1 MCPLTSSME
10 IKKATSF
17 FTPHSPVNF
26 IFFILQLLWPCC
38 KISLSRAACSSD
50 PWTRKSWASAGSK
63 STAGRAG
70 SAVPAPGQIPW
81 DSLAG
86 HQDSKTNP
94 NAGVLTHTCHVLL
107 LYWHVFI
114 THTSTVT
121 DLAWRHIQIL
131 FFPRGKDREVNW
143 DKSIVGSLNI
153 YRSPEWKS

>member
-1 MCPLTSSME
+1 MQVLVLIRFMPTFQSME

-50 PWTRKSWASAGSK
+50 PWTRKSWASAGSR

-70 SAVPAPGQIPW
+70 SAVPAPGQLPR
-81 DSLAG
+81 DSLTG

-94 NAGVLTHTCHVLL
+94 NAGVLGHTLAMFCCSTDTFLQPTLEKLLIWLGDTYKYYFFLEERAEKWIGIKVL
-107 LYWHVFI
+107 
-114 THTSTVT
+114 
-121 DLAWRHIQIL
+121 
-131 FFPRGKDREVNW
+131 
-143 DKSIVGSLNI
+143 
-153 YRSPEWKS
+153 